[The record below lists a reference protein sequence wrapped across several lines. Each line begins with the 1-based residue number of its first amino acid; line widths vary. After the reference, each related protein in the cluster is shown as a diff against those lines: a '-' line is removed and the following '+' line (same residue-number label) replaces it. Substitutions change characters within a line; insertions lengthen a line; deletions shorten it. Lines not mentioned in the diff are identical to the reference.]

1 MPLLITRNDVA
12 RLFASDYLRVVG
24 AILNRV
30 ESGYREIAAGT
41 HQEHTRIYLR
51 SKNDPERR
59 PPGLFTMSALLGD
72 AGLMGT
78 RLLALGGTTAEAGDG
93 MLILFDQRA
102 KRCLAIVW
110 DPGLHD
116 YRSGA
121 PAGVAARYLARP
133 DAETVGVIGS
143 AGISAGTLAMI
154 RHVRP
159 SIARVRVFSPTPA
172 HRERFAERM
181 RNELSC
187 DVRAVGSADEA
198 ARGADIV
205 ITATD
210 ADRPVVTDAAIA
222 PGTYVAVMA
231 RNEIET
237 ATFLRSRTVLSS
249 RAAWDALDPPLRE
262 PMPSQAI
269 VGELA
274 DVVTGAISVPYRPDD
289 VTVFAGCAPL
299 AMWDV
304 AAVAAV
310 FEVARDLGIGKEIS
324 LLE

>member
-1 MPLLITRNDVA
+1 MPLLITRDDVA
-12 RLFASDYLRVVG
+12 RLFASNYERVVG
-24 AILNRV
+24 AILDRV
-30 ESGYREIAAGT
+30 EAGYREVAAGT
-41 HQEHTRIYLR
+41 HQEHPRIYLR
-51 SKNDPERR
+51 SKSDPERR
-59 PPGLFTMSALLGD
+59 PPGLFSMSALLGE

-78 RLLALGGTTAEAGDG
+78 RLLALGGPTSEAGDG

-121 PAGVAARYLARP
+121 PAGVAAKYLARP
-133 DAETVGVIGS
+133 NAETVGVIGS

-159 SIARVRVFSPTPA
+159 SVARVRVFSPTPA
-172 HRERFAERM
+172 NRERFAERM
-181 RNELSC
+181 RAELAC
-187 DVRAVGSADEA
+187 DVRAVGSAEEA
-198 ARGADIV
+198 AHGADIV

-210 ADRPVVTDAAIA
+210 ADHPVVPDTAIG

-231 RNEIET
+231 RNEIES
-237 ATFLRSRTVLSS
+237 ATFLRSRIILSS
-249 RAAWDALDPPLRE
+249 QTAWDALDPQPHE
-262 PMPSQAI
+262 PMPPQAI
-269 VGELA
+269 AGELA
-274 DVVTGAISVPYRPDD
+274 DLVAGTISVPYRPDG

-304 AAVAAV
+304 AAAAAV

-324 LLE
+324 LLN